1 MDTDI
6 KVTDLAV
13 LATLIST
20 DGTVAIKHFKNSTEK
35 PVNYK
40 PEIPKSI
47 KAEDTLTVKYLAAMT
62 RTLSGVKVDDGTPF
76 KFPVVDTLFPQFGE
90 FIKVSKWTVKPGRGH
105 IGESLYDQ
113 FAGDYYKTH
122 WIKNPGSE
130 KQAEFV
136 ESFAEQYLTDEYVL
150 EGLTPES
157 ARSKENIIKALV
169 NQTPRIFRVSKPET
183 ITRLSQFVK
192 KFLQYYIQERNG
204 MLSCKNVSI
213 ISSLQ
218 TNATPVHLVDK
229 EIDYDEIMTAATATA
244 ATVTVKFGT
253 HKGYNIP
260 GVMKIGA
267 DELVK
272 VTISPVLG
280 CYKNYENSELE
291 VIFAKMFNNYKLLAV
306 PVQFAATFD
315 SKKVILPRTE
325 MAKFLVEKKGQ
336 AEMNFANQYGFLAA
350 QFVDKI
356 LRDLNKETK
365 AKIERA
371 QKMEE
376 IATTTE
382 DLLAYC

>member
-1 MDTDI
+1 MDTDT

-35 PVNYK
+35 PVNYR
-40 PEIPKSI
+40 PEIPKSV
-47 KAEDTLTVKYLAAMT
+47 KPEDTLTVKYLAAIT

-192 KFLQYYIQERNG
+192 KFLQYYIKEENG
-204 MLSCKNVSI
+204 VLSCKNVSI

-229 EIDYDEIMTAATATA
+229 EIDYDEIMTAATA

-253 HKGYNIP
+253 HKGCNIP

-267 DELVK
+267 NEFE

-291 VIFAKMFNNYKLLAV
+291 VIFSKIFNYKLLAV

-315 SKKVILPRTE
+315 SKNVILPRTE
-325 MAKFLVEKKGQ
+325 MAKFLIEKKGQ

-350 QFVDKI
+350 QFVNKI
-356 LRDLNKETK
+356 LEDLNKETK

-371 QKMEE
+371 KKMEE

-382 DLLAYC
+382 NLLAYC